1 MRSNIKSYS
10 VYLGKYVNPIYTSI
24 LILMFFVMNQFFFSY
39 LSEIKIISTIT
50 SLILPAVIDIIF
62 ILIFF
67 KYIWSKENIRLCDN
81 YIETNKFDKIYFSD
95 IQSTELSFS
104 KGSESLI
111 LVLKNSKK
119 ITLTASNRFSNCYI
133 RDYNECKK
141 EIINKIIDRRG

>member
-67 KYIWSKENIRLCDN
+67 KAVLMLGLRFPRINGHGLGYENL
-81 YIETNKFDKIYFSD
+81 
-95 IQSTELSFS
+95 
-104 KGSESLI
+104 
-111 LVLKNSKK
+111 
-119 ITLTASNRFSNCYI
+119 
-133 RDYNECKK
+133 
-141 EIINKIIDRRG
+141 